1 MSTLDRRR
9 LAALVENSEAAAYA
23 DMFRAAPPAL
33 GLDLEVTRACTVLQ
47 APRFD
52 VLVLNRVLGLGLVSP
67 TSERMIGALVERF
80 RAAGSR
86 NFGIQLSPEAQ
97 PARAPQW
104 LTASGLQ
111 VRDAWTKVYR
121 AATTPAAIGTDL
133 RIERAASSQ
142 ADLFGAL
149 ACQGFGMPAVL
160 SPLMAA
166 TVGRRGWHHYIAWSG
181 DQPAAVGAMFV
192 QGEVGWLGVAA
203 TLPTFRRRGAQG
215 ALMTRRIQDGA
226 ALGCRWFVTE
236 TGQDTP
242 EKPNAS
248 YRNMRRLGFVDA
260 YHRPNY
266 MNPKFLNP

>member
-1 MSTLDRRR
+1 MPTLDRRQ
-9 LAALVENSEAAAYA
+9 LAALVENTEAAAYA
-23 DMFRAAPPAL
+23 DMFRAAPAAL
-33 GLDLEVTRACTVLQ
+33 GLDLEVTAACTVLQ

-52 VLVLNRVLGLGLVSP
+52 VLILNRVLGLGIVSP
-67 TSERMIGALVERF
+67 TSEAEIGALVERF
-80 RAAGSR
+80 RATGSR

-97 PARAPQW
+97 PSRTIDW
-104 LTASGLQ
+104 LTGSGLH

-121 AATTPAAIGTDL
+121 AATAPAAIETDV
-133 RIERAASSQ
+133 RIERASSGQ

-166 TVGRRGWHHYIAWSG
+166 TAGRRGWHHYIAWSG

-203 TLPTFRRRGAQG
+203 TLPMFRRRGAQG
-215 ALMTRRIQDGA
+215 ALMARRIRDGA
-226 ALGCRWFVTE
+226 AQGCRWFVTE
-236 TGQDTP
+236 TGEDTP
-242 EKPNAS
+242 ERPNPS

-260 YHRPNY
+260 YRRPNY
-266 MNPKFLNP
+266 MNPSNP